1 MYGLWH
7 HFAVKKKKSNS
18 TGRPQ
23 MDMYRIISQLISQIY
38 IRDTIECLFINWCKV
53 CSFLLSSNYLVIW
66 AIQEEADAKGMC
78 NLVDAIYTVM
88 LPPLLTCIYLSLDMW
103 LPMKWMP
110 CNEYS
115 TLNTSVEMRI
125 GILCC
130 LEGTTNIS

>member
-7 HFAVKKKKSNS
+7 HFSVKTKKSNS

-23 MDMYRIISQLISQIY
+23 MNMYRIISQLISQIY
-38 IRDTIECLFINWCKV
+38 IQDTIKCLFINWCKV

-66 AIQEEADAKGMC
+66 AIQEEADAEGMC
-78 NLVDAIYTVM
+78 NLVDAISTVM
-88 LPPLLTCIYLSLDMW
+88 LAPLLTCIYLSLDMW
-103 LPMKWMP
+103 LPTKWMP

-130 LEGTTNIS
+130 LEGTANIS